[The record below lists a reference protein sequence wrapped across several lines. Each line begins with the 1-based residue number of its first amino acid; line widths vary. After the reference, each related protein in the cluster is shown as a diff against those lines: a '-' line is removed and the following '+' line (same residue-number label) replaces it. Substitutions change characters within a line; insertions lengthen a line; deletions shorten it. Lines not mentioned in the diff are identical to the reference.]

1 MADHE
6 HGASP
11 SHDEGAWCSYGVPNG
26 CGLFL
31 PLSAFTKGYAPP
43 YYADVRGL
51 VPTRAN
57 EVAPWND
64 EMRREI
70 YRSMSH
76 IFTERKAMEE
86 IVGVL
91 RSALAKYESLPE
103 LPQWARIKGS
113 V

>member
-1 MADHE
+1 MTEHE

-43 YYADVRGL
+43 YYADIRGL

-57 EVAPWND
+57 EVAPWKD
-64 EMRREI
+64 EMRQEV
-70 YRSMSH
+70 YRSMSR
-76 IFTERKAMEE
+76 IFAEREAMAE
-86 IVGVL
+86 ILGVM
-91 RSALAKYESLPE
+91 RSSLAKYESLPD
-103 LPQWARIKGS
+103 LPQWARRGS
-113 V
+113 L